1 MESIIQNEKKC
12 FITGSITDLHCHHIF
27 GGGLRLKSE
36 KYGLK
41 VWLRSDYHNMSDKG
55 VHFNRD
61 LDLMLKKIG
70 QTVWQEKYG
79 KTEQDF
85 IKEFGKSWLDN

>member
-1 MESIIQNEKKC
+1 MESIIQDEKKC
-12 FITGSITDLHCHHIF
+12 FITGATTDLHSHHIF
-27 GGGLRLKSE
+27 GGGLRQKSE

-55 VHFNRD
+55 VHFNRE

-85 IKEFGKSWLDN
+85 IKEFGKSWLDD